1 MFNNKFDFKR
11 DFSNKM
17 VEMYGRSLE
26 QSHITERYMVLG
38 EMVREYASTHWK
50 ESKEKAA
57 QVGAKQMFYF
67 SMEFLMGRMLTS
79 NLMNLGIYDYVKT
92 GLSELGFDINELEEL
107 ESDAGLGNG
116 GLGRLAA
123 CFMDSLASESLPG
136 NGITLRYKYGFF
148 KQKIVDGNQ
157 VELPDQWLRLGNVW
171 EVRKPKHAVDIPFW
185 GHVEIEKDDKTGKLT
200 YLHKDAEYVRAVPYD
215 MPMVGRGTEI
225 TNTLRLWDSEASD
238 RLPSNKDFHQYII
251 ELDEITQ
258 NVYPDDST
266 EKGKYLRLKQQYFFV
281 SAGLQA
287 IIKAHLRTYD
297 SLDSFGEKTAI
308 QLNDTHPVLAIPEL
322 MRLLMDEH
330 GYEWGHAWQIVT
342 QTMGFT
348 NHTVLSEALERWS
361 TQQMQTL
368 LPRSYMIIIEIDLR
382 FKYFVYGQTHDRD
395 FVNRVQIIRDNQVH
409 MAHLAIVGS
418 HSINGVAQLHSQILI
433 DDLFRDFY
441 QLWPEKFNNK
451 TNGVTHRRWLT
462 YSNPQL
468 HEMLVDTIGDDYVYE
483 PHQLEKLLDFV
494 DNEDLQQRFMNI
506 KRERKQILIDYIEKE
521 CGISVPLDSIIDTQA
536 KRLHAYK
543 RQLLNA
549 LHIMYLIKK
558 IKKDPSFTMQH
569 QTFIFSAKA
578 APSYVFAKKVI
589 KLINNISEMVENDE
603 RLSQFIKVVFIP
615 NYSVSIAEILLNA
628 SDVSEQISTAG
639 KEASGTGNMKFM
651 MNGAITLGTY
661 DGANVEIDSLVGPH
675 DDIIFGLRVEDI
687 KHLIYNGYNVWDE
700 LEKNPDLKE
709 VVDSLIDGT
718 WANGDIEEFRVIYD
732 ELMFKNDEYLLVADF
747 EAYRKAQEEV
757 QRRYADSKGWARTM
771 LVNIAKS
778 GFFSSDRTIQQY
790 ATDIWDIKPLKS

>member
-11 DFSNKM
+11 DFSTKM

-50 ESKEKAA
+50 ESKEKAV

-92 GLSELGFDINELEEL
+92 GLNELGFDINELEDL

-136 NGITLRYKYGFF
+136 HGITLRYKYGFF

-157 VELPDQWLRLGNVW
+157 VELPDQWLALGNVW

-185 GHVEIEKDDKTGKLT
+185 GHVDIIKDEVSGKLV
-200 YLHKDAEYVRAVPYD
+200 YLHKDAEYVKAVPYD

-225 TNTLRLWDSEASD
+225 TNTLRLWSAEASD
-238 RLPSNKDFHQYII
+238 NLPENKDFHQYLVD
-251 ELDEITQ
+251 LDEITQ

-287 IIKAHLRTYD
+287 IIKAHLRSYD
-297 SLDSFGEKTAI
+297 SLDNFAEKTAI

-322 MRLLMDEH
+322 MRIMMDDY
-330 GYEWGHAWQIVT
+330 GYEWDTAWKIVID
-342 QTMGFT
+342 TMGFT

-361 TQQMQTL
+361 IQQMKTL
-368 LPRSYMIIIEIDLR
+368 LPRIYMIIREIDNR
-382 FKYFVYGQTHDRD
+382 FQEYVYTTTHDRD

-418 HSINGVAQLHSQILI
+418 HSVNGVAQLHSQILI
-433 DDLFRDFY
+433 EDLFKDFY
-441 QLWPEKFNNK
+441 RLWPEKFNNK

-468 HEMLVDTIGDDYVYE
+468 HSLLSDTIGDDYVHE
-483 PHQLEKLLDFV
+483 PSQLIKLLDFV
-494 DNEDLQQRFMNI
+494 DNEEIQNRFLAI
-506 KRERKQILIDYIEKE
+506 KQERKQILIDYIKSELDIE
-521 CGISVPLDSIIDTQA
+521 VPLDSIIDTQA

-549 LHIMYLIKK
+549 LHIMYLIQT
-558 IKKDPSFTMQH
+558 IRSNPEFTMHH
-569 QTFIFSAKA
+569 QTFVFSAKA
-578 APSYVFAKKVI
+578 APSYVLAKKII
-589 KLINNISEMVENDE
+589 KLINNLSVIVEEDA
-603 RLSQFIKVVFIP
+603 RLSKFIKVVFIP
-615 NYSVSIAEILLNA
+615 NYNVSIAEILLNA

-651 MNGAITLGTY
+651 MNGAMTLGTY
-661 DGANVEIDSLVGPH
+661 DGANVEIDSFVGPE
-675 DDIIFGLRVEDI
+675 DDIIFGLRVEDVRA
-687 KHLIYNGYNVWDE
+687 LIQGGYNVWEE
-700 LEKNPDLKE
+700 LEKNPDLKA
-709 VVDSLIDGT
+709 VVDSLIDGS
-718 WANGDIEEFRVIYD
+718 WADGDVDEFRVIYD
-732 ELMFKNDEYLLVADF
+732 ELLFKNDEYLLIADF
-747 EAYRKAQEEV
+747 EAYRLAQLEV
-757 QRRYADSKGWARTM
+757 QRRYQDSKGWARSM
-771 LVNIAKS
+771 LINIAKS
-778 GFFSSDRTIQQY
+778 GYFSSDRTINEY
-790 ATDIWDIKPLKS
+790 AEEIWDIKSLK